1 MSQEMLLTSFWWLS
15 LALFA
20 VIPDNVEELPSEE
33 QQMVQMAAALL
44 EDQRMA
50 IRGNDSE
57 QYLRTL
63 SPELREKHRAAIE
76 KTLRKGPGCHNLAAW
91 YTSKVESVTRSQI
104 VVKVKIA
111 IKPLCPTDYVAN
123 TEYATL
129 TMVPVY
135 DKEAPD
141 VQDAAFFSP
150 ESAAQSPSRIEILEW
165 KTESRRP
172 YDPKID

>member
-1 MSQEMLLTSFWWLS
+1 MADSTLIIALS

-20 VIPDNVEELPSEE
+20 VIPENVEELPSEE
-33 QQMVQMAAALL
+33 QQMVKMAGVLL

-63 SPELREKHRAAIE
+63 APELREKHRAAVE

-91 YTSKVESVTRSQI
+91 YTSKVQSVTRSQ
-104 VVKVKIA
+104 VVMKVKIA

-135 DKEAPD
+135 DEDTPAG
-141 VQDAAFFSP
+141 QDAKFLENRNESRSP
-150 ESAAQSPSRIEILEW
+150 TRLEVIDW
-165 KTESRRP
+165 KTESQRP
-172 YDPKID
+172 YDPKQD